1 MAFKFDDF
9 SDSSSTSKAAVRIAC
24 PLGDKCDHADV
35 EECDAYRQHLLE
47 VEHKKT
53 CKNCQHFDEP
63 ARGFP
68 PHALYKGLSPAEYLL
83 KSRGINVP
91 VVEGNSPKSSN

>member
-1 MAFKFDDF
+1 MAFKLDEYQK
-9 SDSSSTSKAAVRIAC
+9 SSSSSRAAVRIAC
-24 PLGDKCDHADV
+24 PLGDKCIHSGV

-68 PHALYKGLSPAEYLL
+68 FHALYKGLSPAEYLL
-83 KSRGINVP
+83 KSRGINVSVADGAGTKP
-91 VVEGNSPKSSN
+91 SN